1 MTSSCCLDLPSVQD
15 LVLDWWVQRGAKK
28 FLHCRNCLDLGWGFG
43 QNVNMES
50 LLGSAY
56 TYLDNCPYV
65 PLLTDIQNAQNKWS
79 HCDLSITSSVAKCV
93 LELQKL
99 IMTRHQELYLSKTKK
114 VALLLQIQPQRLLLV
129 TLFFYFHTEFVNM
142 VTTAKN
148 TKFKDSSYYSDSATL
163 TFTMRI
169 KQTYTSCEGSSLLGQ
184 DTVQLGKQFLMF

>member
-1 MTSSCCLDLPSVQD
+1 M
-15 LVLDWWVQRGAKK
+15 K
-28 FLHCRNCLDLGWGFG
+28 FLHCRNCLDLLDLGWGFG

-56 TYLDNCPYV
+56 TYLDNCPHV

-169 KQTYTSCEGSSLLGQ
+169 K
-184 DTVQLGKQFLMF
+184 